1 MANPV
6 TNAATAQNAATPG
19 TDQPAAVA
27 TTR

>member
-6 TNAATAQNAATPG
+6 TNAATAQNAAMPG
-19 TDQPAAVA
+19 TDQPTAVA

>member
-1 MANPV
+1 MAKPV
-6 TNAATAQNAATPG
+6 TNAATAKNATIPG